1 MFNETKWHAEKQ
13 TFRAVTGGAFNI
25 PGAYGIQSYGA
36 VFPVV
41 GTIPVSNPAS
51 GTIISQGVAVR
62 GTNTKFLSELSED
75 DHIHAKDVVRRIS
88 QIVSD
93 TLLYLVGGFPTDI
106 TVASSYRVCKPQIY
120 KAIYAKSTGDADA
133 ILQEATFV
141 SQETFLNGGSPISYD
156 ATAGQI
162 SFEMTR

>member
-1 MFNETKWHAEKQ
+1 MFNETMWHAEKQ
-13 TFRAVTGGAFNI
+13 TFRAVTGSAYVI
-25 PGAYGIQSYGA
+25 PGAYGILVYGS

-41 GTIPVSNPAS
+41 GTIPISNPTS

-62 GTNTKFLSELSED
+62 GTNTRFLTELSED
-75 DHIHAKDVVRRIS
+75 DHIHAKNVVRKIS

-106 TVASSYRVCKPQIY
+106 TVASSYRVCKPQTY

-141 SQETFLNGGSPISYD
+141 SQETFLNGGAPISYD
-156 ATAGQI
+156 ATAGEI
-162 SFEMTR
+162 SFQLSR